1 MTNLKARRCLI
12 YLLFLTQRNTSHFSY
27 RESLRHL
34 QNALVSVDH
43 THFAM
48 PVLVIVHAPYVTI
61 EPHSAVGERDT
72 ERGKDEHAVRVLNS
86 QTESCALFQRLTIQ
100 CMLSSF

>member
-1 MTNLKARRCLI
+1 
-12 YLLFLTQRNTSHFSY
+12 
-27 RESLRHL
+27 
-34 QNALVSVDH
+34 
-43 THFAM
+43 M

-72 ERGKDEHAVRVLNS
+72 ERGKDEHVVRVLNS

-100 CMLSSF
+100 CMLSYSRSDICFVPHPEPRVLTGSN